1 MHEERVLPSP
11 ATHHLRYT
19 VVQYNLAIRI
29 LGGGARV
36 FLQHAYSYTDFAKTG
51 KLKAGTHILGVSR
64 GGFGGESSRNPP
76 YTVHLYG
83 KTLIRCKNLAGG
95 GPGIFLLTD
104 MPRSS
109 YKTRG
114 RSGIMLT
121 TAIFLHGIILISRLY
136 CIERGGYIIFD
147 PSDRPRAAKEAY
159 CTS

>member
-1 MHEERVLPSP
+1 MYSSS
-11 ATHHLRYT
+11 T
-19 VVQYNLAIRI
+19 V
-29 LGGGARV
+29 
-36 FLQHAYSYTDFAKTG
+36 FAKTG

-64 GGFGGESSRNPP
+64 GGFGGECPRNLP

-83 KTLIRCKNLAGG
+83 KTLIRSKNLAGG